1 MDKAPSNRNHERQL
15 VMTTMNRF
23 APVLSVVAVLA
34 LSACTTVN
42 SPTPTSYPPAAT
54 SYPDQ
59 PYQGSSE
66 RRGAYDGYG
75 VVESIE
81 PLQQG
86 YEGVGGT
93 GYGLGTLAGA
103 VIGGVAGNQVGS
115 GRGNTAATIAGS
127 AGGAYIGHQLEK
139 RNQVAEAY
147 AITIRMDNGAYQTLT
162 LTTPGGL
169 RVGDHVRID
178 KGSIQRY

>member
-1 MDKAPSNRNHERQL
+1 
-15 VMTTMNRF
+15 MTTMNRF
-23 APVLSVVAVLA
+23 APVLGVAAVLA
-34 LSACTTVN
+34 LGACTTVN
-42 SPTPTSYPPAAT
+42 SPTPNSYPPATT

-59 PYQGSSE
+59 QYPSNTES
-66 RRGAYDGYG
+66 RGTYDGYG
-75 VVESIE
+75 VVESIN
-81 PLQQG
+81 PVQQG

-139 RNQVAEAY
+139 RNQEVEAY